1 MEMPAILKAGSNI
14 IFRISENHDGIISQS
29 LRPFEGRK
37 LQLFPVA
44 FALGIRMNAQRTECQ
59 YILFVPVGINQLTPG
74 VHDIADDF
82 PVFFQNK
89 VKFRYKIGVLPQS
102 MRQIVFTAARNV
114 DVPKRFL
121 RQLLHCAEVPFFFIS
136 NPHIARP
143 RGRTKNVR
151 QEVTSPVCPPGPGTG
166 LLRPRI
172 PAGCPRARRRP
183 AG

>member
-14 IFRISENHDGIISQS
+14 VFRISENHDGVISQF
-29 LRPFEGRK
+29 LCPFEGIK

-114 DVPKRFL
+114 DVPKRSL
-121 RQLLHCAEVPFFFIS
+121 CQLLHCAEVPLFFIS

-143 RGRTKNVR
+143 PRKNQKCLAGCYISCLPSR
-151 QEVTSPVCPPGPGTG
+151 ARDRVTSSAYSSWLPTGT
-166 LLRPRI
+166 P
-172 PAGCPRARRRP
+172 
-183 AG
+183 